1 MGIQNGGEICERYR
15 QDISRCERISKERE
29 DVLSRVIQRGKS
41 AKKVEAAIQEL
52 VESNL
57 FLVLHCV
64 HDFDSFLASPAIKIN
79 RMDLIA
85 EGNIALMT
93 AARHYNVDYG
103 ASAGLKRVRFAGY
116 ACGIIRN
123 RMRRALKMARLIH
136 IPEQHFSYWSQIR
149 RLEHVHGENLTDD
162 ILMEEMGVCE
172 SKLKKLHDS
181 FGLDVSMLEDMA
193 CTTEG
198 VSRWSE
204 TMADANAVSPE
215 NEADRHDMNIFL
227 RREMERLPKRTRAMI
242 VQVYLSEGGASLGD
256 LSKRFGVSRERCRQ
270 VLAKGLKTLRR
281 HMEGRWERTEFDAPT
296 PALQPMTS
304 AA

>member
-1 MGIQNGGEICERYR
+1 MGIQSGGEICERYR
-15 QDISRCERISKERE
+15 QDISRCERITKERE
-29 DVLSRVIQRGKS
+29 VVLSRLIQRGKS
-41 AKKVEAAIQEL
+41 ARKVEAAIQEL

-64 HDFDSFLASPAIKIN
+64 HDFDSFLASSAIKIT

-93 AARHYNVDYG
+93 AARHYNVDY
-103 ASAGLKRVRFAGY
+103 SFSDDQKRVRFAGY

-149 RLEHVHGENLTDD
+149 RLEHAYGENLTDE
-162 ILMEEMGVCE
+162 ILMEELGVGE
-172 SKLKKLHDS
+172 SKLKKLHGS

-193 CTTEG
+193 CTEG

-204 TMADANAVSPE
+204 TMADTKAISPE
-215 NEADRHDMNIFL
+215 DETERHDMNVFL

-242 VQVYLSEGGASLGD
+242 AQMYLSEEGASLGD

-281 HMEGRWERTEFDAPT
+281 HMEGRWEKADFDAPT
-296 PALQPMTS
+296 PDLLPMTS